1 MIPPKYIVVSTIR
14 GSRYYIREDDRG
26 NFYHEGLIENATK
39 YDTEKEANVVYSI
52 VDSQGSLTVEDFPPN
67 KKPKNND

>member
-52 VDSQGSLTVEDFPPN
+52 VDSQGSLTVEEFPPN
-67 KKPKNND
+67 KKQKKQ